1 MPPKKKDK
9 KKKVVNKKTTSTNK
23 NTNINNNKVIVNV
36 NTTTKR
42 KSAPR
47 KPKQSLYDKLE
58 SQRGQLQPQYN
69 PPPQIHYQQPL
80 TVGGSENKLIERLEK
95 QMEMMREFREENQVP
110 VKARKVRSDKG
121 IPRGSS
127 LGPDVYPEPLLSDEL
142 GTRINKK
149 GGGGGGGHGYR
160 SDDYND
166 DDRSATG
173 QQTLMSMFSPAMT
186 RSRSGANR

>member
-9 KKKVVNKKTTSTNK
+9 KKVIKKVNKKTTSTNK

-58 SQRGQLQPQYN
+58 SQRGQLQPQN
-69 PPPQIHYQQPL
+69 NQSPPIHYQQPL

-95 QMEMMREFREENQVP
+95 QMEMMRQFREENQAP
-110 VKARKVRSDKG
+110 AKARKVRSDKG

-127 LGPDVYPEPLLSDEL
+127 LGPDVYPEPLLSDAI
-142 GTRINKK
+142 GTRINNKK
-149 GGGGGGGHGYR
+149 GGGGGGGHGYQ
-160 SDDYND
+160 SD